1 MIRAVGFCGAVLIFA
16 AVLRPFEAS
25 ASLLP
30 ACAGAVAIAGV
41 EVVRVERNGVL
52 VLKDGRAVVMEGLLL
67 PGAAR
72 NRAPAFLANQ
82 AIAALS
88 DLARGRRVS
97 LAMHSPN
104 EDRYGRIR
112 AQVFFSDDDAEPWL
126 QAAMLRRGLVRVSIA
141 PDRRECASE
150 LYAAERDARG
160 RRAGIWALSTYAVR
174 TPDSLAGD
182 IGTFQI
188 VEGMVKN
195 AEVRAGRAYL
205 NFGDDWRSDFTV
217 TIAPEDMKHFRE
229 AGIDPEG
236 YAGKRV
242 RVRGW
247 IQSLNGPEI
256 EIAAPEAIEVIP

>member
-1 MIRAVGFCGAVLIFA
+1 MRAVGFCGAALIFA
-16 AVLRPFEAS
+16 TVLEPFEAS
-25 ASLLP
+25 ASPLP

-41 EVVRVERNGVL
+41 DVVRVEQNGVL
-52 VLKDGRAVVMEGLLL
+52 VLKDGRAVVVEGLLL
-67 PGAAR
+67 PRGTPD
-72 NRAPAFLANQ
+72 RAPAFLASQ
-82 AIAALS
+82 AITALS
-88 DLARGRRVS
+88 DLAGGHRVS

-112 AQVFFSDDDAEPWL
+112 AQVFFPGDEAEPWL
-126 QAAMLRRGLVRVSIA
+126 QAAMLRRGLARVSIA
-141 PDRRECASE
+141 PDRRECARE
-150 LYAAERDARG
+150 LYAAERDAREHH
-160 RRAGIWALSTYAVR
+160 AGIWALSAYAVR

-205 NFGDDWRSDFTV
+205 NFGEDWRSDFTA
-217 TIAPEDMKHFRE
+217 TIAPDDMKLFRR

-247 IQSLNGPEI
+247 IQSFNGPEI
-256 EIAAPEAIEVIP
+256 EIADPETIEVIP